1 MTTTAADQAQGA
13 ASQVKDQA
21 QQAAGQA
28 KEQAQQVAG
37 QARGR
42 VAAQVDQRSTQVGEQ
57 VTSTAHDARSIAEQM
72 RSKGQ
77 DKPAQLAETIAD
89 RVEQVG
95 NYLKNGTSDQF
106 LGDLE
111 RIGRKQPMA
120 ITLGGFVLGF
130 AASRFLKASSSQRYQ
145 SSPDYRPPAGRPA
158 GTTQPYDYSSRPSIP
173 ATTSPAT
180 GDISGTTPIPTVPPT
195 GVTSR
200 PGIAGEPGEDTL
212 AAGVVPRTPERGL

>member
-28 KEQAQQVAG
+28 KAQAQQVAG
-37 QARGR
+37 KAKGR
-42 VAAQVDQRSTQVGEQ
+42 VAAQVDQRSTQAGEQ
-57 VTSTAHDARSIAEQM
+57 VTSTAHDARSIAEQL

-89 RVEQVG
+89 RIEQVG
-95 NYLKNGTSDQF
+95 DYLKNGDSDRF
-106 LGDLE
+106 INDLE

-120 ITLGGFVLGF
+120 ITLGGFALGF

-145 SSPDYRPPAGRPA
+145 SSPDYRPPRTSPA

-173 ATTSPAT
+173 ATTAPAT
-180 GDISGTTPIPTVPPT
+180 GDVAGTTPIPTVPAT
-195 GVTSR
+195 GATTRS
-200 PGIAGEPGEDTL
+200 GIVGDPAEDTL
-212 AAGVVPRTPERGL
+212 SAGVVPRTPERGL

>member
-28 KEQAQQVAG
+28 KEQATQVAG
-37 QARGR
+37 KAKGR
-42 VAAQVDQRSTQVGEQ
+42 AAAQIDQRSTQAGEQ
-57 VTSTAHDARSIAEQM
+57 VTSTAQDARSVAEQL
-72 RSKGQ
+72 RSQGK
-77 DKPAQLAETIAD
+77 DKPAQLAETVAD
-89 RVEQVG
+89 RIEQVG
-95 NYLKNGTSDQF
+95 NYLKNGDSDQF

-145 SSPDYRPPAGRPA
+145 SSPEYRPPSGGPA

-180 GDISGTTPIPTVPPT
+180 GDVAGTTPIPTVPST
-195 GVTSR
+195 GTTGR
-200 PGIAGEPGEDTL
+200 IGDEPGEATL